1 MIPNTNLQIGR
12 DRFSKVAWEI
22 MEEELKDTPLSP
34 HVAIENIIHK
44 QSELRAAANY
54 NTGSLSH
61 DDAYDLY
68 VITNYFRPR
77 VIAEVGTFIGVSTK
91 VMALA
96 ASDAQ
101 IHTCDMSNALAVAPD
116 NNHITQYPR
125 CPSHLMFESL
135 RTNGVT
141 PDFVYLDGRLTKDDL
156 REVSTEKYSDT
167 VFVLDDFEG
176 TEKGVA
182 NALLLERSNTTL
194 IYPRNGNK
202 TAILIPYS
210 RIEFVRQ
217 EMT

>member
-12 DRFSKVAWEI
+12 DRFSKIVWDILDEK
-22 MEEELKDTPLSP
+22 LQDSP
-34 HVAIENIIHK
+34 HTEIEKIIYN
-44 QSELRAAANY
+44 QSELRAGANY
-54 NTGSLSH
+54 NTGSLPH
-61 DDAYDLY
+61 DDAVDLY
-68 VITNYFRPR
+68 TIVNYFKPR
-77 VIAEVGTFIGVSTK
+77 MIAEVGTFIGVSTL
-91 VMALA
+91 VMYEACKGRT
-96 ASDAQ
+96 Q
-101 IHTCDMSNALAVAPD
+101 IHTCDFSNDIKLEMPMV
-116 NNHITQYPR
+116 IQYPLT
-125 CPSHLMFESL
+125 PSSVMFEKL
-135 RTNGVT
+135 RLKGIT
-141 PDFVYLDGRLTKDDL
+141 PDLVYLDGRLTKDDL
-156 REVSTEKYSDT
+156 REVGTEKYSDT

>member
-12 DRFSKVAWEI
+12 DRFSKIVWDILDEKL
-22 MEEELKDTPLSP
+22 ESSP
-34 HVAIENIIHK
+34 HTEIEKIIYN
-44 QSELRAAANY
+44 QDSLRSGANY
-54 NTGSLSH
+54 NTGSLPH
-61 DDAYDLY
+61 DDAVDLY
-68 VITNYFRPR
+68 TIVNYFKPR
-77 VIAEVGTFIGVSTK
+77 MIAEVGTFIGVSTL
-91 VMALA
+91 VMYEACKGRT
-96 ASDAQ
+96 Q
-101 IHTCDMSNALAVAPD
+101 IHTCDYSNDIKLEMPMV
-116 NNHITQYPR
+116 IQYPLT
-125 CPSHLMFESL
+125 SSLQMFERL
-135 RTNGVT
+135 KIKGIT
-141 PDFVYLDGRLTKDDL
+141 PDLVYLDGRLTKDDL
-156 REVSTEKYSDT
+156 AEISTEKYSDT

>member
-12 DRFSKVAWEI
+12 DRFSRIVWEI
-22 MEEELKDTPLSP
+22 MDEKLKDTPLSP
-34 HVAIENIIHK
+34 HVTIEKIIHNQNK
-44 QSELRAAANY
+44 MRVEANY

-68 VITNYFRPR
+68 VIINYFKPR
-77 VIAEVGTFIGVSTK
+77 IVAEVGTFIGVSTSVIYDACKGK
-91 VMALA
+91 VE
-96 ASDAQ
+96 
-101 IHTCDMSNALAVAPD
+101 IHTCDHSNDIKLDIPNA
-116 NNHITQYPR
+116 IQYPLTA
-125 CPSHLMFESL
+125 SFVMFEKMRL
-135 RTNGVT
+135 KGIT
-141 PDFVYLDGRLTKDDL
+141 PDLVYLDGRLTKDDV

-194 IYPRNGNK
+194 VYPRNGNK

>member
-12 DRFSKVAWEI
+12 DRFSKFAWEI
-22 MEEELKDTPLSP
+22 MEGELKDSP
-34 HVAIENIIHK
+34 YEKIESILYN
-44 QSELRAAANY
+44 QNRMRVEANY
-54 NTGSLSH
+54 NTGSLSYS
-61 DDAYDLY
+61 DALDLY
-68 VITNYFRPR
+68 TIITYFKPR
-77 VIAEVGTFIGVSTK
+77 VVAEVGTFIGVSTC
-91 VMALA
+91 VIRA
-96 ASDAQ
+96 AATKAS
-101 IHTCDMSNALAVAPD
+101 IHTCDFSNNIQVSPND
-116 NNHITQYPR
+116 TGIIQYPLT
-125 CPSHLMFESL
+125 PSSVMFEKMRL
-135 RTNGVT
+135 KGIT
-141 PDFVYLDGRLTKDDL
+141 PDLVYLDGRLTKDDL
-156 REVSTEKYSDT
+156 REVGTEKYSDT

>member
-12 DRFSKVAWEI
+12 DRFSKIAWEI
-22 MEEELKDTPLSP
+22 MDEKLQDSP
-34 HVAIENIIHK
+34 HEKIESTIYN
-44 QSELRAAANY
+44 QNRMRVEANY
-54 NTGSLSH
+54 NTGSLSYS
-61 DDAYDLY
+61 DALDLY
-68 VITNYFRPR
+68 TIINYFKPR
-77 VIAEVGTFIGVSTK
+77 VVAEVGTFIGVSTHVIYEACK
-91 VMALA
+91 GEV
-96 ASDAQ
+96 D
-101 IHTCDMSNALAVAPD
+101 IHTCDYSNDIKIVLPLI
-116 NNHITQYPR
+116 NQYPLT
-125 CPSHLMFESL
+125 PSSVMFEKMRL
-135 RTNGVT
+135 KGIT
-141 PDFVYLDGRLTKDDL
+141 PDLVYLDGRLTKDDL
-156 REVSTEKYSDT
+156 REVGTEKYSDT

>member
-22 MEEELKDTPLSP
+22 MDEKLQDSP
-34 HVAIENIIHK
+34 HVAIENIISS
-44 QSELRAAANY
+44 QSRLRAGANY
-54 NTGSLSH
+54 NTGSLSYS
-61 DDAYDLY
+61 DALDLY
-68 VITNYFRPR
+68 TIINYFKPR
-77 VIAEVGTFIGVSTK
+77 VVAEVGTFIGVSTS
-91 VMALA
+91 VIYD
-96 ASDAQ
+96 ASKGKAE
-101 IHTCDMSNALAVAPD
+101 IHTCDFSNDIKLDIPNVL
-116 NNHITQYPR
+116 QYR
-125 CPSHLMFESL
+125 MKSSLQMFQIL
-135 RTNGVT
+135 TLKGIT
-141 PDFVYLDGRLTKDDL
+141 PDLVYLDGRLTKDDL
-156 REVSTEKYSDT
+156 REVGTEKYSDT

>member
-22 MEEELKDTPLSP
+22 MDEKLQDSP
-34 HVAIENIIHK
+34 HVAIENIISS
-44 QSELRAAANY
+44 QSRLRAGANY
-54 NTGSLSH
+54 NTGSLSYS
-61 DDAYDLY
+61 DALDLY
-68 VITNYFRPR
+68 TIINYFKPR
-77 VIAEVGTFIGVSTK
+77 VVAEVGTFIGVSTS
-91 VMALA
+91 VIYD
-96 ASDAQ
+96 ASKGKAE
-101 IHTCDMSNALAVAPD
+101 IHTCDFSNDIKLDIPNVL
-116 NNHITQYPR
+116 QYR
-125 CPSHLMFESL
+125 MKSSLQMFQIL
-135 RTNGVT
+135 TLKGVT
-141 PDFVYLDGRLTKDDL
+141 PDLVYLDGRLTKDDL
-156 REVSTEKYSDT
+156 REVGTEKYSDI

>member
-12 DRFSKVAWEI
+12 DRFSKIVWDILDGKLE
-22 MEEELKDTPLSP
+22 DSP
-34 HVAIENIIHK
+34 HTEIEKIIYN
-44 QSELRAAANY
+44 QSTLRVGANY
-54 NTGSLSH
+54 NTGSLPH

-68 VITNYFRPR
+68 TIVNYFKPR
-77 VIAEVGTFIGVSTK
+77 VVAEVGTFIGVSTSVIYDASRGK
-91 VMALA
+91 VE
-96 ASDAQ
+96 
-101 IHTCDMSNALAVAPD
+101 IHTCDHSNDIKLGIPNVV
-116 NNHITQYPR
+116 QYPLT
-125 CPSHLMFESL
+125 PSSVMFEKMRL
-135 RTNGVT
+135 KGIT
-141 PDFVYLDGRLTKDDL
+141 PDLVYLDGRLTKDDL

>member
-12 DRFSKVAWEI
+12 DRFSKIAWEI
-22 MEEELKDTPLSP
+22 MDEKLEDSP
-34 HVAIENIIHK
+34 HTEIEKIIYN
-44 QSELRAAANY
+44 QDSLRSGANY
-54 NTGSLSH
+54 NTGSLPH
-61 DDAYDLY
+61 DDAVDLY
-68 VITNYFRPR
+68 TIVNYFKPR
-77 VIAEVGTFIGVSTK
+77 MIAEVGTFIGVSTL
-91 VMALA
+91 VMYEACKGRT
-96 ASDAQ
+96 Q
-101 IHTCDMSNALAVAPD
+101 IHTCDFSNDIKLEMPMV
-116 NNHITQYPR
+116 IQYPLT
-125 CPSHLMFESL
+125 SSLQMFERL
-135 RTNGVT
+135 KMKGIT
-141 PDFVYLDGRLTKDDL
+141 PDLVYLDGRLTKDDVA
-156 REVSTEKYSDT
+156 EISTEKYSDT

>member
-22 MEEELKDTPLSP
+22 MDEKLQDSP
-34 HVAIENIIHK
+34 HEKIESIIYN
-44 QSELRAAANY
+44 QNRMRVEANY
-54 NTGSLSH
+54 NTGSLSYS
-61 DDAYDLY
+61 DALDLY
-68 VITNYFRPR
+68 TIINYFKPR
-77 VIAEVGTFIGVSTK
+77 VVAEVGTFIGVSTHVIYEACK
-91 VMALA
+91 GEV
-96 ASDAQ
+96 D
-101 IHTCDMSNALAVAPD
+101 IHTCDYSNDIKIVLPLI
-116 NNHITQYPR
+116 NQYPLT
-125 CPSHLMFESL
+125 SSLQMFQRL
-135 RTNGVT
+135 KIKGIT
-141 PDFVYLDGRLTKDDL
+141 PDLVYLDGRLTKDDVA
-156 REVSTEKYSDT
+156 EISNEKYSDT

>member
-12 DRFSKVAWEI
+12 DRFSKIAWEI
-22 MEEELKDTPLSP
+22 MEEKLEDSP
-34 HVAIENIIHK
+34 HENIENIISS
-44 QSELRAAANY
+44 QSRLRAGANY

-68 VITNYFRPR
+68 TIISYFKPR
-77 VIAEVGTFIGVSTK
+77 VVAEVGTFIGVSTS
-91 VMALA
+91 VIYD
-96 ASDAQ
+96 ASKGKAE
-101 IHTCDMSNALAVAPD
+101 IHTCDHSNDIKLDIPNVV
-116 NNHITQYPR
+116 QYPLT
-125 CPSHLMFESL
+125 SSLQMFERL
-135 RTNGVT
+135 KIKGIT
-141 PDFVYLDGRLTKDDL
+141 PDLVYLDGRLTKNDVA
-156 REVSTEKYSDT
+156 EISTEKYSDT

>member
-12 DRFSKVAWEI
+12 DRFSKIAWEI
-22 MEEELKDTPLSP
+22 MEEKLEDSP
-34 HVAIENIIHK
+34 HEAIENIICN
-44 QSELRAAANY
+44 QNALRAGANY
-54 NTGSLSH
+54 NTGSLPH
-61 DDAYDLY
+61 EDAVDLY
-68 VITNYFRPR
+68 TIVNYFKPR
-77 VIAEVGTFIGVSTK
+77 VIAEVGTFIGVSTL
-91 VMALA
+91 VMYEACKSKA
-96 ASDAQ
+96 P
-101 IHTCDMSNALAVAPD
+101 IHTCDFSNDIKLGLP
-116 NNHITQYPR
+116 NIIQYPLT
-125 CPSHLMFESL
+125 SSEAMFEKL
-135 RTNGVT
+135 RLADIT
-141 PDFVYLDGRLTKDDL
+141 PDLVYLDGRLTKGDADAL
-156 REVSTEKYSDT
+156 KAQSYSDT

>member
-12 DRFSKVAWEI
+12 DRFSKFVWEI
-22 MEEELKDTPLSP
+22 MEGELKDSP
-34 HVAIENIIHK
+34 YEKIENILHS
-44 QSELRAAANY
+44 QSRLRAGANY
-54 NTGSLSH
+54 NTGSLSYS
-61 DDAYDLY
+61 DALDLY
-68 VITNYFRPR
+68 TIINYFKPR
-77 VIAEVGTFIGVSTK
+77 VVAEVGTFIGVSTHVIYEACK
-91 VMALA
+91 GEV
-96 ASDAQ
+96 D
-101 IHTCDMSNALAVAPD
+101 IHTCDYSNDIKIVLPLI
-116 NNHITQYPR
+116 NQYPLT
-125 CPSHLMFESL
+125 SSLQMFQRL
-135 RTNGVT
+135 KIKGIT
-141 PDFVYLDGRLTKDDL
+141 PDLVYLDGRLTKDDVA
-156 REVSTEKYSDT
+156 EISTEKYSDT

>member
-12 DRFSKVAWEI
+12 DRFSRIVWEI
-22 MEEELKDTPLSP
+22 MDEKLEDSP
-34 HVAIENIIHK
+34 HTEIEKIIYN
-44 QSELRAAANY
+44 QDSLRTSANY
-54 NTGSLSH
+54 NTGSLAY

-68 VITNYFRPR
+68 TIINYFKPR
-77 VIAEVGTFIGVSTK
+77 VVAEVGTFIGVSTL
-91 VMALA
+91 VMHEACKGRTP
-96 ASDAQ
+96 
-101 IHTCDMSNALAVAPD
+101 IHTCDFSNGINLGVPG
-116 NNHITQYPR
+116 IIQYPLT
-125 CPSHLMFESL
+125 SSLQMFERL
-135 RTNGVT
+135 KIKGIT
-141 PDFVYLDGRLTKDDL
+141 PDLVYLDGRLTKDDV

-194 IYPRNGNK
+194 VYPRNGNK

>member
-12 DRFSKVAWEI
+12 DRFSKFVWEI
-22 MEEELKDTPLSP
+22 MHEKTGALPYEK
-34 HVAIENIIHK
+34 IESIIYN
-44 QSELRAAANY
+44 QSRLRAGANY
-54 NTGSLSH
+54 NTGSLSYS
-61 DDAYDLY
+61 DAEDLY
-68 VITNYFRPR
+68 TIVNYFKPR
-77 VIAEVGTFIGVSTK
+77 VVAEVGTFIGVSTC
-91 VMALA
+91 VIRA
-96 ASDAQ
+96 AATSAAV
-101 IHTCDMSNALAVAPD
+101 HTCDFSNDIQVDPND
-116 NNHITQYPR
+116 TGIIQYPLT
-125 CPSHLMFESL
+125 SSLQMFQRL
-135 RTNGVT
+135 KIKGIT
-141 PDFVYLDGRLTKDDL
+141 PDLVYLDGRLTKDDVA
-156 REVSTEKYSDT
+156 EISTEKYSDT